1 MTRPWFI
8 FSFLWVAIPAFAQ
21 QPLEL
26 DEAIRTMKS
35 NNTQLKIRDSEIE
48 LANSALN
55 ATQSG
60 FLPKVTVSHTGF
72 YTNDP
77 LNAFGFQLQQRTV
90 SQEDF
95 NPVLLNNPDGLFHFN
110 TKLSA
115 QQPILNFDLFSA
127 RAAAKEK
134 LKAVEYQRQFA
145 QAHLEVEIKN
155 TYTNLQFLYE
165 ARKAV
170 EQGVSAYQETLRN
183 TENLEKQGYAKPA
196 DVLMVKVGLTEV
208 QNRQI
213 EIDNN
218 IANLS
223 DYLSWLMGKDAQ
235 TIYEPTQSLTQNALP
250 HPVQKFSEQ
259 RADILAMKK
268 GIEARNNMVAMN
280 KRGLLPRMNAFGEF
294 NYFDKDITGFGA
306 NSYLAG
312 ISLSWD
318 IFKGNEIRN
327 KVAMERINVGKAE
340 KELQL
345 YIEKNELELQK
356 ALRELTTNQSK
367 INLAET
373 AREQAVESLKIIE
386 NRHAQGLEKTAD
398 LLVSQA
404 KELEKHV
411 ALLEAIK
418 DYNLSAFQI
427 EFLSQEHT
435 HE

>member
-1 MTRPWFI
+1 MTRSWFI
-8 FSFLWVAIPAFAQ
+8 FSFLWVAIPVFAQ

-26 DEAIRTMKS
+26 DEAIRAMKS
-35 NNTQLKIRDSEIE
+35 NNTQLKIRDSEVE
-48 LANSALN
+48 LANAALT
-55 ATQSG
+55 ATKSG

-115 QQPILNFDLFSA
+115 QHPILNFDIFSA

-170 EQGVSAYQETLRN
+170 EQGISAYQETLRN

-196 DVLMVKVGLTEV
+196 DVLLVEVGLTEV

-235 TIYEPTQSLTQNALP
+235 TIYEPTQPLTQNTLP
-250 HPVQKFSEQ
+250 HPVQQFSEQ

-268 GIEARNNMVAMN
+268 VIEARNSLVAMN
-280 KRGLLPRMNAFGEF
+280 KRGFLPRVNAFGEF
-294 NYFDKDITGFGA
+294 NYFDNDITSFGA

-327 KVAMERINVGKAE
+327 KVYTERINVGKAE

-345 YIEKNELELQK
+345 YIEKNELEFQK
-356 ALRELTTNQSK
+356 AQRELTTNQSR
-367 INLAET
+367 IDLAET
-373 AREQAVESLKIIE
+373 ARQQAEESLKIIE

-398 LLVSQA
+398 LLVYQA
-404 KELEKHV
+404 KELEKQV

-418 DYNLSAFQI
+418 DYNLSTFQI
-427 EFLSQEHT
+427 EFLTQEHT